1 MKKIVCLVFVLM
13 LIFSSTSFAKEVT
26 IEYDGWYYMFDSEEQ
41 QKDFGDMSD
50 YEILA
55 YLTWLYAPKTFYG
68 KEVFFSECQI
78 RDETNSL
85 IEKNK
90 HVISYD
96 EELSLLF
103 IYEYLGD
110 GRTAEIVF
118 FIF

>member
-1 MKKIVCLVFVLM
+1 MKKICILVFALM
-13 LIFSSTSFAKEVT
+13 LIFSSVLFAKQTT
-26 IEYDGWYYMFDSEEQ
+26 IEYDGWYYVFDTEEQ
-41 QKDFGDMSD
+41 QKDFSDMSD
-50 YEILA
+50 CEILA
-55 YLTWLYAPKTFYG
+55 YLTWLYAPQTFYG

-78 RDETNSL
+78 RNETNSI

>member
-1 MKKIVCLVFVLM
+1 MKKICILVFALM
-13 LIFSSTSFAKEVT
+13 LIFSSVLCAKQTT
-26 IEYDGWYYMFDSEEQ
+26 IEYDGWYYIFDTEEQ

-50 YEILA
+50 YGILA
-55 YLTWLYAPKTFYG
+55 YLTWLYAPQTFYG

-78 RDETNSL
+78 RNETNSL

-96 EELSLLF
+96 KELSLLF